1 MGTETIAEGT
11 TLEEAI
17 SSALSELGAEPSE
30 VEVEVLREPSKGF
43 LGLGGEKALVRLRV
57 DERIRT
63 AKKLARAVIESLGL
77 APTVSVVRENEKVV
91 LSIESGKGLGLLIGR
106 RGETLMALQAIVDAA
121 VRRLGEGPRVMIDAG
136 GYLDRRK
143 ENLKSMAKAAAEK
156 AKATGRAV
164 ALGPMS
170 SYERRIVH
178 LELRDDTDVITRS
191 EGEEPSREVLV
202 VPR

>member
-1 MGTETIAEGT
+1 MGKETIAEGT

>member
-1 MGTETIAEGT
+1 MGKETIAEGA

-77 APTVSVVRENEKVV
+77 APTVSVARENEKVV

-156 AKATGRAV
+156 AKVTGRAV